1 MWKEEARAWRW
12 LRGKGGRGRTIRF
25 SILRFFQGTE
35 QGADFEISMKT
46 ILMRLFVG
54 RGVNFDQSDR

>member
-1 MWKEEARAWRW
+1 M
-12 LRGKGGRGRTIRF
+12 IRF

-35 QGADFEISMKT
+35 QDADLEISMKT